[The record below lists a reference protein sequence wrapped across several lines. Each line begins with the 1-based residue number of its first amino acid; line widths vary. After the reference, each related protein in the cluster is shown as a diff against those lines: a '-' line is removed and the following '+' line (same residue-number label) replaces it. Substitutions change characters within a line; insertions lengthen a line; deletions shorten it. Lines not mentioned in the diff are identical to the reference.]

1 MILDNQLVLSAE
13 QDIVG
18 ISSGGTVTSTNVAT
32 IGKADFGYKGM
43 FLAVITREEIKTAG
57 TNGTLTI
64 TIEASDDSSFS
75 DSSEIVLATKV
86 VTLGATA
93 TPKDTILFK
102 ELLRDNGGKKFLRVK
117 YKGTTYVK
125 ASGQTTI
132 NVDAFMAFDYPNK

>member
-18 ISSGGTVTSTNVAT
+18 ISSGGTVASTNVAT

-43 FLAVITREEIKTAG
+43 FLAVIAREEIKTAG

-64 TIEASDDSSFS
+64 TIEASDDSTFS

-125 ASGQTTI
+125 ASAQSTI
-132 NVDAFMAFDYPNK
+132 KVDAFMAFDYPNK